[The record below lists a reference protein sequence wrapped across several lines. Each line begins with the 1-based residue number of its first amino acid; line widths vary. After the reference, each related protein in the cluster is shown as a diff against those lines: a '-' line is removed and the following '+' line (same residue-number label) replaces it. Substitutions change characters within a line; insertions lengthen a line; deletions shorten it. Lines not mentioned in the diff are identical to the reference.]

1 MAAQEAFP
9 EITKSLIVPA
19 FNEPLI
25 LEKSLTPT
33 ATAPGTAL
41 VRVLSTSVRPHNRN
55 GFAGKGFLSFTL
67 PFAPGDTAV
76 ARVLSVGDGAVAVKP
91 GQLVFINGFV
101 AARDDPDGTR
111 VLIGLHDGGG
121 KARDVEIFGLY
132 KGLWRDT
139 ATMPIENC
147 LVLNEAILRDQMG
160 YSYADLNY
168 IQRLAVAYGGV
179 SAADLRTGQTVIVAP
194 ATGHF
199 SGAVAEIAAQIGCR
213 VIALSRSASKLE
225 PLTSRYPR
233 ITALELTG
241 DTEKDLAAIR
251 ELCPEGAEAF
261 IDISPPQAT
270 ASPHHLSV
278 SLDSLRPFG
287 RAVFLGAMLGVSVNY
302 MGIMTRN
309 ITIKGQF
316 MYTRAELV
324 SLIKLIETG
333 VLKLGK
339 DAGHETVGGGFAL
352 EDWEQAL
359 VVAEG
364 ATAWGQQVV
373 FTP

>member
-1 MAAQEAFP
+1 MAAQETIP
-9 EITKSLIVPA
+9 GTTKSLIVPA
-19 FNEPLI
+19 FNEPLV
-25 LEKSLTPT
+25 LEQSPTPT
-33 ATAPGTAL
+33 SAALGSAL

-55 GFAGKGFLSFTL
+55 GFAGKGFLSFPL

-76 ARVLSVGDGAVAVKP
+76 ARVLSVGSDAVVLKP

-101 AARDDPDGTR
+101 AARDDPEGTR

-121 KARDVEIFGLY
+121 KERDGKIFELY

-139 ATMPIENC
+139 ATVPIENC

-160 YSYADLNY
+160 YSYTDLNY

-179 SAADLRTGQTVIVAP
+179 SAAGLRTGETVIIAP

-199 SGAVAEIAAQIGCR
+199 SGAVAEVAAQIGCR

-241 DTEKDLAAIR
+241 DAEKDLAAIR
-251 ELCPEGAEAF
+251 ALSPEGADAY
-261 IDISPPQAT
+261 IDVSPPQAT
-270 ASPHHLSV
+270 ASPHHLPV
-278 SLDSLRPFG
+278 SLGSLRPFG
-287 RAVFLGAMLGVSVNY
+287 RAVFLGAMLNVSVNY
-302 MGIMTRN
+302 MSLMSRN

-324 SLIKLIETG
+324 TLIKLIETG

-339 DAGHETVGGGFAL
+339 DAGHENVGGGFAL
-352 EDWEQAL
+352 EDWERAL
-359 VVAEG
+359 VVAEE
-364 ATAWGQQVV
+364 ATAWGQQVL